1 MDLGTG
7 STSSSFPSTTFGY
20 TYDVFLSFRGEDTRN
35 NFVGHLYT
43 ALDNKGIYTF
53 KDDEKLQR
61 GTIIES
67 ELFKAI
73 EESRFAVVILSTDYA
88 SSSWC
93 LIELAKIIEC
103 MEKTGITVLPVFHRV
118 DPSDVRNLRG
128 VFEKAFAEHSV
139 RFEDKIDEVNN
150 WRDALVKV
158 ANIAGWD
165 LRHRSESPV
174 IEEIVRKIHGQLNS
188 IYSNVHEDCVG
199 LDSRVTEIKNSYLGI
214 GLEDVRFI
222 GIWGMGGM
230 GKTTL
235 ARVLHQRIHYHFD
248 ASSFIG
254 NVREESCKNG
264 LISLQKQ
271 LLDDILIESNIQIR
285 DIPWGINM
293 IKDRLCKKKVLI
305 TLDDVDQLEQLNA
318 LAGKRDWFGQGSRII
333 ITTRDKHLLI
343 RHGMT
348 KAAIYN
354 IKKLEKNE
362 ALKLFSREVFKKD
375 YPPKY
380 FMKMSQNVIHYADG
394 LPLALKVLGA
404 NLMKREPVD
413 WKDILDNLKEDPPS
427 QLMGVFEISFNGL
440 YSKQKNVFLDIACF
454 FNGFNKDWVANIL
467 QTSIEIDVLVEK
479 SLIEVSRFGNLWIH
493 DTLQDFGRE
502 IVHRE
507 SPDERGQRS
516 RLWLSDDIFHVLKH
530 NTGTEKVKGI
540 FLSSSFIE
548 EKELHLNAKIFSKMI
563 NLRLLQI
570 DHVHLPGGLD
580 YLSNELCFMNWA
592 NYPLKSLPESF
603 HPNKLIELIMHASS
617 LKQLWKGIKSS
628 KMLKHIDLSYSKDL
642 IEIPDLTEV
651 PNLEKLIL
659 KGCTS
664 LSKIHT
670 SLGYLEKLI
679 LLDMDGCV
687 CLKSLPCKINSEC
700 LVIDLNGCLSL
711 KNFPEIVGNMSH
723 LPHLDLAGTA
733 IEGLPLSI
741 KLLTDLTL
749 LSLRDCK
756 SLRSLPDTIC
766 CLTSLTTLT
775 LSGCS
780 RLNKLPTNLGNLVCL
795 ENLGVIGSMTYLK
808 ELNLSGCSRLN
819 KLPTNLGNLVCLENL
834 GVIGIAISELPS
846 SVEHLTHLTSL
857 NLSGCKD
864 LLSLPDTICSMTY
877 LKELNLSGCSRL
889 NKLPTNLGNLV
900 CLENLGVIG
909 IAISE
914 LPSSVEHLTHLTSL
928 NLSGCKDLLSLP
940 DTICSMTYLK
950 ELNLSGCSRLNKL
963 PTNLGN
969 LVCLENLGAIGI
981 AISELPS
988 SVEHLTR
995 LTSLNLSGCKDPLS
1009 LLDTICSMTYLKELN
1024 LSGCSTLD
1032 RLPKNLGNLTG
1043 LKELDVNKTAI
1054 RELPSSLEHLSN
1066 LTSLNLSNCKELL
1079 SIPNAIC
1086 NMTNIK
1092 TLTLFGCSKLE
1103 DLPKNIGNLIGLKKL
1118 EIIGTAVREPPSS
1131 IFLIKNLEVLCF
1143 SGCEGTSCEQSPNP
1157 VPWELPSLSCLSSL
1171 VKLELR
1177 DCNLRAIPN
1186 DIDSLHLLEKL
1197 NLSQNNFVCLPES
1210 IIRLSQ
1216 LRDMYIENCTSL
1228 LSLPQIPL
1236 STRSIWANGCTSLE
1250 AFPNEL
1256 KQGNYFEP
1264 TIYLLNCFKLVD
1276 NQGFSDKL
1284 FGMLLHHF
1292 EDLCYDD
1299 VSGTNR
1305 YDLVVPGKKLPKW
1318 FSHQNEGD
1326 SVTLQVPPNF
1336 DEKCL
1341 AIGICAAFKH
1351 LPSGQGGLFDSGSH
1365 DRTRHK
1371 LFCSIALHPK
1381 SGSDRFR
1388 VYANSK
1394 RISFP
1399 FPKNFDPVESR
1410 HLWLIYVRR
1419 EFLHKN
1425 KYCAYSN
1432 ELHEIEEKKCD
1443 LQIKFHTEGTGLT
1456 FTNCGAHFVFKQDIE
1471 GLIRTNKMDFVSN
1484 GEGSFSDEPGHSGEG
1499 SSNVMTGTKRKW
1511 NRKRI
1516 GSLMLHSG
1524 NWFGNLWR

>member
-1 MDLGTG
+1 MADMRPFPKHIYQYIFLMEFGTG
-7 STSSSFPSTTFGY
+7 
-20 TYDVFLSFRGEDTRN
+20 N
-35 NFVGHLYT
+35 
-43 ALDNKGIYTF
+43 
-53 KDDEKLQR
+53 
-61 GTIIES
+61 
-67 ELFKAI
+67 
-73 EESRFAVVILSTDYA
+73 
-88 SSSWC
+88 
-93 LIELAKIIEC
+93 
-103 MEKTGITVLPVFHRV
+103 
-118 DPSDVRNLRG
+118 
-128 VFEKAFAEHSV
+128 
-139 RFEDKIDEVNN
+139 EVKN
-150 WRDALVKV
+150 WRYALEKV

-165 LRHRSESPV
+165 LRNRSESPV
-174 IEEIVRKIHGQLNS
+174 IEEIVRKIYGQLNS

-271 LLDDILIESNIQIR
+271 LLDDILIESDIQIR

-305 TLDDVDQLEQLNA
+305 TLDDVDQLDQLNA

-343 RHGMT
+343 KHGMT
-348 KAAIYN
+348 KAEIYN
-354 IKKLEKNE
+354 IMKLEENE

-375 YPPKY
+375 YPPKD
-380 FMKMSQNVIHYADG
+380 FMKMSQNFIHYADG

-502 IVHRE
+502 IVRRKY
-507 SPDERGQRS
+507 PDEHGQRS

-530 NTGTEKVKGI
+530 DTGTEKVKGI

-548 EKELHLNAKIFSKMI
+548 EKEVHLNAKVFSKMI

-570 DHVHLPGGLD
+570 DHVHLPR
-580 YLSNELCFMNWA
+580 
-592 NYPLKSLPESF
+592 ESF
-603 HPNKLIELIMHASS
+603 HPNKLIELIMHAGS

-642 IEIPDLTEV
+642 IKIPDLTEV

-679 LLDMDGCV
+679 LLDLDGCV

-700 LVIDLNGCLSL
+700 LVIDLNGCLRL
-711 KNFPEIVGNMSH
+711 KNFPEIVGNMSR
-723 LPHLDLAGTA
+723 LPLLDLAGTA

-741 KLLTDLTL
+741 KHLTDLTL

-756 SLRSLPDTIC
+756 FLLSLPDTIC

-795 ENLGVIGSMTYLK
+795 DNLGV
-808 ELNLSGCSRLN
+808 
-819 KLPTNLGNLVCLENL
+819 
-834 GVIGIAISELPS
+834 
-846 SVEHLTHLTSL
+846 
-857 NLSGCKD
+857 
-864 LLSLPDTICSMTY
+864 
-877 LKELNLSGCSRL
+877 
-889 NKLPTNLGNLV
+889 
-900 CLENLGVIG
+900 
-909 IAISE
+909 
-914 LPSSVEHLTHLTSL
+914 
-928 NLSGCKDLLSLP
+928 
-940 DTICSMTYLK
+940 
-950 ELNLSGCSRLNKL
+950 
-963 PTNLGN
+963 
-969 LVCLENLGAIGI
+969 IGI

-995 LTSLNLSGCKDPLS
+995 LTSLNLSDCKDLLS
-1009 LLDTICSMTYLKELN
+1009 LPDTICSMTYLKEPI
-1024 LSGCSTLD
+1024 LSGCSTLH

-1066 LTSLNLSNCKELL
+1066 LTSLNLSDCKELL
-1079 SIPNAIC
+1079 SIPNATC
-1086 NMTNIK
+1086 NITNIK
-1092 TLTLFGCSKLE
+1092 TLFLSGCSKLE
-1103 DLPKNIGNLIGLKKL
+1103 DLPENIGNLIGLKKL
-1118 EIIGTAVREPPSS
+1118 EIGTAVREPPSS

-1143 SGCEGTSCEQSPNP
+1143 HGCEGTLSTQSPNP
-1157 VPWELPSLSCLSSL
+1157 VRLELPSLSCLRSL

-1177 DCNLRAIPN
+1177 DCNLRAVPN
-1186 DIDSLHLLEKL
+1186 DIDSLHLLENL
-1197 NLSQNNFVCLPES
+1197 NLSENNFVCLPES
-1210 IIRLSQ
+1210 IIRLSK
-1216 LRDMYIENCTSL
+1216 LKVIYIENCTSL
-1228 LSLPQIPL
+1228 RSLPQIPL

-1250 AFPNEL
+1250 TLPNQL
-1256 KQGNYFEP
+1256 KQESFFEP
-1264 TIYLLNCFKLVD
+1264 NVYLLNCFKLAD
-1276 NQGFSDKL
+1276 NQGFSDKFLTLLSCYFQEQRVMISL
-1284 FGMLLHHF
+1284 FLEENF
-1292 EDLCYDD
+1292 
-1299 VSGTNR
+1299 
-1305 YDLVVPGKKLPKW
+1305 
-1318 FSHQNEGD
+1318 QNG
-1326 SVTLQVPPNF
+1326 
-1336 DEKCL
+1336 L
-1341 AIGICAAFKH
+1341 AIKV
-1351 LPSGQGGLFDSGSH
+1351 QG
-1365 DRTRHK
+1365 
-1371 LFCSIALHPK
+1371 
-1381 SGSDRFR
+1381 
-1388 VYANSK
+1388 
-1394 RISFP
+1394 
-1399 FPKNFDPVESR
+1399 
-1410 HLWLIYVRR
+1410 
-1419 EFLHKN
+1419 
-1425 KYCAYSN
+1425 
-1432 ELHEIEEKKCD
+1432 
-1443 LQIKFHTEGTGLT
+1443 LQ
-1456 FTNCGAHFVFKQDIE
+1456 
-1471 GLIRTNKMDFVSN
+1471 
-1484 GEGSFSDEPGHSGEG
+1484 
-1499 SSNVMTGTKRKW
+1499 
-1511 NRKRI
+1511 
-1516 GSLMLHSG
+1516 
-1524 NWFGNLWR
+1524 